1 MRGNR
6 LVWVAVAACVVVALA
21 WWAWRPRANQAETG
35 LQSASPAPQ
44 PVAPPELP
52 PVPDGQAA
60 ASDEEPEQGELAGT
74 WENVDLEAIRR
85 ELPDNLYFEMA
96 MPSDDPAVLEAR
108 DAERAHWN
116 DEYGKVLSGNA
127 TEAEITAY
135 YDYRHK
141 LSADYVEFSDY
152 VLDHHRA
159 ELPPRD
165 VALLEL
171 AGRLHRARL
180 AEIPRKLEEAFER
193 KRQQDEARA
202 RWQQE
207 EAEFAAPESD

>member
-6 LVWVAVAACVVVALA
+6 LVWVAVAAVVILILA
-21 WWAWRPRANQAETG
+21 WWAWRPRADRADASVP
-35 LQSASPAPQ
+35 SASPAPAPQ
-44 PVAPPELP
+44 PQELA
-52 PVPDGQAA
+52 PVPDGQASP
-60 ASDEEPEQGELAGT
+60 SDEEPELDALAGS

-85 ELPDNLYFEMA
+85 EMPDNLYFEMA
-96 MPSDDPAVLEAR
+96 IPTDDPSVLEAR

-127 TEAEITAY
+127 TEAEIDAY

-165 VALLEL
+165 VEMLEL

-180 AEIPRKLEEAFER
+180 AEIPRKLQEALER

-202 RWQQE
+202 RWQRDQ
-207 EAEFAAPESD
+207 AEFGAPESD